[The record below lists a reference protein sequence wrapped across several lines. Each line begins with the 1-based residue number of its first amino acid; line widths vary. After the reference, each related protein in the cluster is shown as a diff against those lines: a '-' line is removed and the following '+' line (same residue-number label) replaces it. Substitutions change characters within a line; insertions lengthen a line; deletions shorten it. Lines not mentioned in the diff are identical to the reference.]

1 MTNSEIM
8 KRESNLVQT
17 IQEKLPDFVK
27 ACADDVE
34 VVVLHQDAFAADY
47 QDDEYRLLGMA
58 VKFAGLSG
66 KEVRVVGKNRQ
77 TVGEQDSVHWSCKG
91 GETRNFAIQPQNASA
106 ADHESPKTIRRRF
119 WLLARRGW
127 GSGAENGM

>member
-8 KRESNLVQT
+8 QRESNLVRT

-27 ACADDVE
+27 ACAAEVD

-58 VKFAGLSG
+58 IKYAGLCG
-66 KEVRVVGKNRQ
+66 KEVNVVGKNRQ
-77 TVGEQDSVHWSCKG
+77 TVVEQGSVH
-91 GETRNFAIQPQNASA
+91 
-106 ADHESPKTIRRRF
+106 
-119 WLLARRGW
+119 
-127 GSGAENGM
+127 